1 MLFGKKEQSSQV
13 IKSED
18 KTYDVKS
25 EQFVAIRD
33 DLDKMIASL
42 VVLTES
48 VVEKHNKCK
57 QHIEY

>member
-33 DLDKMIASL
+33 DLD
-42 VVLTES
+42 
-48 VVEKHNKCK
+48 
-57 QHIEY
+57 